1 MNSIVDFE
9 PLATDET
16 APVRICTSGCYEAD
30 VMTDAMQPRHLR
42 GEALNVHP
50 CIPPRMGGVHLFYSA
65 DGNSVALA
73 ELVTWDD
80 INWYIRHLHP
90 DPEKIMK
97 LSRTWWP
104 IAHVVV
110 GTCSRDGRNEQA
122 GRAVKLRRVR
132 RPQGGPDLIAYS
144 TYVT

>member
-1 MNSIVDFE
+1 MNSVVDFE

-16 APVRICTSGCYEAD
+16 APVRISTSGCYEAD
-30 VMTDAMQPRHLR
+30 VMTDAMEPRHR
-42 GEALNVHP
+42 CGEALTVHP

-80 INWYIRHLHP
+80 MNWYIRHLHP
-90 DPEKIMK
+90 DPEKIMR

-104 IAHVVV
+104 VAHVVV
-110 GTCSRDGRNEQA
+110 GPCSTPRDVRNDHAE
-122 GRAVKLRRVR
+122 RAVRRRRVR

-144 TYVT
+144 W